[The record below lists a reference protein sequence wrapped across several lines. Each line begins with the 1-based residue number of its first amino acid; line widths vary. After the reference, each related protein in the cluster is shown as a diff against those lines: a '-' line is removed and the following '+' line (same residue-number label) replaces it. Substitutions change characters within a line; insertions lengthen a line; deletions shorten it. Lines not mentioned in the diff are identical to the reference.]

1 MSKISRIFNLSTLK
15 SILLVLG
22 AYTFSYCLGLTFHE
36 TGHAI
41 ALSIVGASDIRI
53 YVHPFALSHCD
64 GGPLIPEVMPFTVA
78 MGPLFNILCS
88 SIVSLSVWYKCN
100 PKILPL
106 LMCAG
111 TTFMAEGV
119 ATFISLIEL
128 PLLTD
133 WGKVIIIGGI
143 PSIIIGILGIL
154 FITIGSIFLLL
165 LLPLENISNHH
176 SVWKLITVSL
186 GFSLYF
192 ITSVIYVS
200 IFDPSV
206 LFNRLIALISATGFT
221 IILMAIYKPV
231 FPYLDRISH
240 SETKTVNWLDIGI
253 ALGAAFTIIII
264 DLIFFY

>member
-1 MSKISRIFNLSTLK
+1 MSKNSKIFDLSTLK

-22 AYTFSYCLGLTFHE
+22 AYIFSYCLGLTFHE
-36 TGHAI
+36 SGHAI
-41 ALSIVGASDIRI
+41 ALSIVGISDIKI
-53 YVHPFALSHCD
+53 YVHPFALSHCES
-64 GGPLIPEVMPFTVA
+64 GPITPEVMPFTGA
-78 MGPLFNILCS
+78 MGPLFNVLCS
-88 SIVSLSVWYKCN
+88 FIVTLSVWHKRN
-100 PKILPL
+100 PKLLPL

-111 TTFMAEGV
+111 TAFMAEGV

-133 WGKVIIIGGI
+133 WGILIIIGGA
-143 PSIIIGILGIL
+143 PPIIIGILGII
-154 FITIGSIFLLL
+154 FIIIGSIFLLL

-176 SVWKLITVSL
+176 SFWKLISISL

-192 ITSVIYVS
+192 LTSVIYVS

-221 IILMAIYKPV
+221 IMLMIIYKPV

-240 SETKTVNWLDIGI
+240 TETKTVNWLDVGI
-253 ALGAAFTIIII
+253 AIGAASIIIII

>member
-1 MSKISRIFNLSTLK
+1 MPNNSRLFDLSTLK

-41 ALSIVGASDIRI
+41 ALSIVGASNIRI

-64 GGPLIPEVMPFTVA
+64 GGPVIPELMPFTGA
-78 MGPLFNILCS
+78 MGPLFNVLCS
-88 SIVSLSVWYKCN
+88 SIVTLSVWHKRN
-100 PKILPL
+100 PKLLPL

-111 TTFMAEGV
+111 TALMAEGV
-119 ATFISLIEL
+119 AVFISLIEL

-133 WGKVIIIGGI
+133 WGQVIILGGVH
-143 PSIIIGILGIL
+143 PIIIGIIGIT
-154 FITIGSIFLLL
+154 FIIIGSIFLLL
-165 LLPLENISNHH
+165 LLPLENITSQD
-176 SVWKLITVSL
+176 SIWKLITISL

-192 ITSVIYVS
+192 VTSVIYVS
-200 IFDPSV
+200 IFDPGV

-221 IILMAIYKPV
+221 IMLMVIYKPV
-231 FPYLDRISH
+231 FPYLTRISY
-240 SETKTVNWLDIGI
+240 TKTKDVSRSAVGI
-253 ALGAAFTIIII
+253 ALGMALAIISI